1 MHILRTYCES
11 DAVLGT
17 GEKQV
22 ALGFRMLTLF
32 LGKEAI
38 HNKYPGEK
46 QSQESQQGC
55 GHMGLHRTEPN
66 DLLKSEFPSNKGV
79 QEENRQPLKKQ
90 FTCYLSICCIKLI
103 KAQLHSYYLSWE

>member
-38 HNKYPGEK
+38 HHKYPGEK
-46 QSQESQQGC
+46 QSQEGQQGC
-55 GHMGLHRTEPN
+55 GHMGCGGKGDAHFKNAILMFFSHGNFILPM
-66 DLLKSEFPSNKGV
+66 KSKRAYRSFL
-79 QEENRQPLKKQ
+79 ENMVKWAI
-90 FTCYLSICCIKLI
+90 Y
-103 KAQLHSYYLSWE
+103 SW